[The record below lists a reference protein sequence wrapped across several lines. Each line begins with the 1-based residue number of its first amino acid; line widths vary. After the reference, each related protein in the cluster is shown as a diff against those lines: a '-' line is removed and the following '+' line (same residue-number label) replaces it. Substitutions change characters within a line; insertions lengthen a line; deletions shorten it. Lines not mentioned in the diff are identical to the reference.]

1 MNLLNDVL
9 LILPELWVLGMACVI
24 LLLDLFI
31 AKDRKGI
38 LHFLAMLTLAF
49 AAILTWHQRP
59 DGIASVDAFAG
70 TVVRDY
76 FGDVLKTA
84 LYVVVGVALT
94 YAKNYLRQ
102 RDLFMGEFYVLA
114 LLGLLG
120 MMVMVS
126 AGSLVTLYLGLE
138 LLALC
143 SYGLVGMNR
152 DSVQSTESAMKY
164 FVLGAL
170 ASGILLYGMSMI
182 YGVTGSLDL
191 STIAERATALRSDDL
206 VLAFGLAF
214 LIVGLAFKFGAV
226 PFHMWL
232 PDVYEGAPTAVTLFI
247 ASAPKIAAFGFAM
260 RLLVDGLD
268 PLRVHWEQM
277 LLVLAVASLAVGNIV
292 AIAQT
297 NFKRMLAYSTIS
309 HVGFL
314 LIGLLAG
321 SKEGYAAAMFYAI
334 TYALSAAGAFG
345 VMIVLARKGFE
356 AETLDDLK
364 GLSQR
369 SPWHALVTLMLMAS
383 LAGIPLFAGFISKFL
398 VLKAAISAGHVWLAG
413 FAVLMSVIGMYYYLR
428 VIKLMYFDEP
438 EQTDAISA
446 PADVRFLFSVNGL
459 AQVALGIFPGALIA
473 LCIAAVGAL

>member
-1 MNLLNDVL
+1 MNLLDDVL
-9 LILPELWVLGMACVI
+9 LVLPEIWVLSMACA
-24 LLLDLFI
+24 LLLIDLWLPDERRGMI
-31 AKDRKGI
+31 
-38 LHFLAMLTLAF
+38 HFLAMLTLGF
-49 AAILTWHQRP
+49 AVILTWQARAG
-59 DGIASVDAFAG
+59 GIDSVDAFSG
-70 TVVRDY
+70 TFVRDY

-84 LYVVVGVALT
+84 LYVMVGVSLT
-94 YAKNYLRQ
+94 LAKSHLRDRYLYC
-102 RDLFMGEFYVLA
+102 GEFYVLA
-114 LLGLLG
+114 LLALLG

-152 DSVQSTESAMKY
+152 DSVQSTEAAMKY

-191 STIAERATALRSDDL
+191 STIAERATALSGDDL
-206 VLAFGLAF
+206 VLAFGLSF

-232 PDVYEGAPTAVTLFI
+232 PDVYQGAPTPVTLFI
-247 ASAPKIAAFGFAM
+247 ASAPKIAAFAFAM
-260 RLLVDGLD
+260 RLLVEGLG
-268 PLRVHWEQM
+268 PLAQHWQQM
-277 LLVLAVASLAVGNIV
+277 LVVLAVASLAVGNIV

-314 LIGLLAG
+314 LIGLLSG
-321 SKEGYAAAMFYAI
+321 TPEGYAASMFYAI
-334 TYALSAAGAFG
+334 VYALTAAGAFG
-345 VMIVLARKGFE
+345 LIILLARKGFE
-356 AETLDDLK
+356 AETLEDLK

-369 SPWHALVTLMLMAS
+369 SPWFALVALMLMAS

-398 VLKAAISAGHVWLAG
+398 VLKAAVASGYVWLAG
-413 FAVLMSVIGMYYYLR
+413 FAVLMSVVGMFYYLR

-438 EQTDAISA
+438 DQSDPIKA
-446 PADVRFLFSVNGL
+446 PADVRVLMSANGL
-459 AQVALGIFPGALIA
+459 AQLVLGILPGGLIA
-473 LCIAAVGAL
+473 LCVAAVAAL

>member
-1 MNLLNDVL
+1 MNLLDDVL
-9 LILPELWVLGMACVI
+9 LVLPEIWVLSMACA
-24 LLLDLFI
+24 LLLIDLWLPDERRGMI
-31 AKDRKGI
+31 
-38 LHFLAMLTLAF
+38 HFLAMLTLGF
-49 AAILTWHQRP
+49 AVILTWQARAG
-59 DGIASVDAFAG
+59 GIDSVDAFSG
-70 TVVRDY
+70 TFVRDY

-84 LYVVVGVALT
+84 LYVMVGVSLT
-94 YAKNYLRQ
+94 LAKSHLRD
-102 RDLFMGEFYVLA
+102 RDLYCGEFYVLA
-114 LLGLLG
+114 LLALLG

-152 DSVQSTESAMKY
+152 DSVQSTEAAMKY

-191 STIAERATALRSDDL
+191 STIAERATALSGDDL
-206 VLAFGLAF
+206 VLAFGLSF

-232 PDVYEGAPTAVTLFI
+232 PDVYQGAPTPVTLFI
-247 ASAPKIAAFGFAM
+247 ASAPKIAAFAFAM
-260 RLLVDGLD
+260 RLLVEGLG
-268 PLRVHWEQM
+268 PLAQHWQQM
-277 LLVLAVASLAVGNIV
+277 LVVLAVASLAVGNIV

-314 LIGLLAG
+314 LIGLL
-321 SKEGYAAAMFYAI
+321 SNTPEGYAASMFYAI
-334 TYALSAAGAFG
+334 VYALTAAGAFG
-345 VMIVLARKGFE
+345 LIILLARKGFE
-356 AETLDDLK
+356 AETLEDLK

-369 SPWHALVTLMLMAS
+369 SPWFALVALMLMAS

-398 VLKAAISAGHVWLAG
+398 VLKAAVASGYVWLAG
-413 FAVLMSVIGMYYYLR
+413 FAVLMSVVGMFYYLR

-438 EQTDAISA
+438 DQSDPIKA
-446 PADVRFLFSVNGL
+446 PADVRVLMSANGL
-459 AQVALGIFPGALIA
+459 AQLVLGILPGGLIA
-473 LCIAAVGAL
+473 LCVAAVAAL